1 MKIAVIGAGVA
12 GLGAA
17 WLLSRKHDVVVYERE
32 GRFGGHSCTVD
43 APTAAGHQPVDVGF
57 IVFNQRNYPN
67 LVALFDHLGVPTE
80 TSDMS
85 FAASLE
91 SGRFEYSSSFAGYFA
106 QRRNVMRPSFLRMTH
121 DILRFNRLAPRLLDR
136 SENLDFTIGDFVDDA
151 GLSDAFRD
159 RYLVPMAACIWST
172 PLGRM
177 LDYPAQTFV
186 RFFDNHGLLTV
197 GPQLHWRTV
206 SGGSRSYVERIVAPL
221 RRRARLSTP
230 ASAVRRLP
238 EGVEVRDTAGHWDRF
253 DKVVLACHADQALAL
268 LGDADASE
276 RDLLGRFAYS
286 SNEVWLH
293 ADPRLMPRRRSVWSS
308 WNYVA
313 DRSADSRPPEP
324 RQRDLL
330 DEPPAE
336 PAREHAALRLGQS
349 RPRAAA
355 GGRPTPAS
363 PSSIRCTTRRRSAP
377 SATCT
382 GSRAC
387 ATPTS
392 AAATAATASTR
403 TPCRPASTSPNSWAC
418 AAPGPGRASTAAS
431 AIRRGSWPTAP
442 RSILSPCRWPR
453 GSRRK
458 CHDRRRPHHRRR
470 RRSSTGG
477 CGRAT
482 TRSAI
487 ASPISASAWT
497 RWTARPGAG

>member
-17 WLLSRKHDVVVYERE
+17 WLLSRQHDVVVYERE

-43 APTAAGHQPVDVGF
+43 APTAAGRQPVDVGF

-85 FAASLE
+85 FAASLDG
-91 SGRFEYSSSFAGYFA
+91 GRFEYSSSFAGYFA
-106 QRRNVMRPSFLRMTH
+106 QRRNVVRPAFLRMTH

-136 SENLDFTIGDFVDDA
+136 CENLDFTIGDFVDDA

-230 ASAVRRLP
+230 ASAVRRSP
-238 EGVEVRDTAGHWDRF
+238 EGVEVHDAAGHWDQF

-268 LGDADASE
+268 LSDADASE

-293 ADPRLMPRRRSVWSS
+293 ADPSLMPRRRSVWSS
-308 WNYVA
+308 WNYVS
-313 DRSADSRPPEP
+313 DRSADTSDRDSPVSVTYWMNRLQNLPENTP
-324 RQRDLL
+324 LFVSVNPGRAPLPATAHARFSFDHPMYDAAAIRAQRDLHRIQGVR
-330 DEPPAE
+330 DTYFCGSYCGYGFHED
-336 PAREHAALRLGQS
+336 AL
-349 RPRAAA
+349 AA
-355 GGRPTPAS
+355 GLDVAEQLGV
-363 PSSIRCTTRRRSAP
+363 
-377 SATCT
+377 
-382 GSRAC
+382 
-387 ATPTS
+387 
-392 AAATAATASTR
+392 
-403 TPCRPASTSPNSWAC
+403 
-418 AAPGPGRASTAAS
+418 
-431 AIRRGSWPTAP
+431 
-442 RSILSPCRWPR
+442 
-453 GSRRK
+453 
-458 CHDRRRPHHRRR
+458 RRP
-470 RRSSTGG
+470 
-477 CGRAT
+477 
-482 TRSAI
+482 
-487 ASPISASAWT
+487 W
-497 RWTARPGAG
+497 ARPGEHRRIGDPPRVVADRPSLDPFPLPVAARIATEIP